1 MAVAAATAGVRII
14 DLAKELGMAPA
25 ELVTQLKDLG
35 IEIRGI
41 SAVVDLE
48 TAQTV
53 RDVFAAA
60 APTDKIVEVMEG
72 ATLKEVAEA
81 MGLSAGDAVK
91 KLMGLGELVAPNQR
105 IKAATAEKL
114 AKAYGHTLR
123 FKQEPKAAA
132 VQPRHKAPAGTAQL
146 RPPVV
151 TIMGH
156 VDHGKT
162 TLLDSIRKANVVEGE
177 FGGITQHIGA
187 YQVEV
192 DHAGEGGVIEK
203 RKITFLDTP
212 GHEAFTSMRARG
224 ASVTDIVILVVAA
237 DDGIMPQTVEAIN
250 HAKSAKVPMIVAI
263 NKMDK
268 PDATPD
274 RVKQQLTEHNLV
286 VEEYGGDVIAVPLSA
301 KTGEG
306 IPDLLEYILLVADVE
321 ELKADPSGHAHGVI
335 VEAKVLP
342 GRGPVATILV
352 QSGTLRV
359 GENIVAGMTFGKV
372 RAMTNDRGERILKA
386 PPSTPVEVIGLNA
399 APAAGDQ
406 VEAVPNEKDARQ
418 SAVKLQTKTRN
429 ARLATMGRKVTL
441 ADLGAMDE
449 EVKDLNVIVKGDVQG
464 SVEAVVD
471 QLNKLAETQTEVRLQ
486 VKMSGVGTIG
496 QADVEF
502 AVATDSVILGFNVKA
517 DPSAQ
522 QAAERSGVDVRFY
535 NVIYALVEDMDR
547 VLKSKLKPI
556 YEEAYLGRAEV
567 RQVFR
572 TPRGVVIAGSYI
584 QDGKLQ
590 RNAQIRVIRGKNT
603 LYEGRLSSLRHIKDE
618 RAELAAGFECG
629 VVVDG
634 WTDFKEGDTLECFEM
649 REVPRY

>member
-1 MAVAAATAGVRII
+1 
-14 DLAKELGMAPA
+14 
-25 ELVTQLKDLG
+25 
-35 IEIRGI
+35 
-41 SAVVDLE
+41 
-48 TAQTV
+48 
-53 RDVFAAA
+53 
-60 APTDKIVEVMEG
+60 
-72 ATLKEVAEA
+72 
-81 MGLSAGDAVK
+81 
-91 KLMGLGELVAPNQR
+91 
-105 IKAATAEKL
+105 
-114 AKAYGHTLR
+114 
-123 FKQEPKAAA
+123 
-132 VQPRHKAPAGTAQL
+132 
-146 RPPVV
+146 
-151 TIMGH
+151 
-156 VDHGKT
+156 
-162 TLLDSIRKANVVEGE
+162 
-177 FGGITQHIGA
+177 
-187 YQVEV
+187 
-192 DHAGEGGVIEK
+192 
-203 RKITFLDTP
+203 
-212 GHEAFTSMRARG
+212 
-224 ASVTDIVILVVAA
+224 
-237 DDGIMPQTVEAIN
+237 
-250 HAKSAKVPMIVAI
+250 
-263 NKMDK
+263 
-268 PDATPD
+268 
-274 RVKQQLTEHNLV
+274 
-286 VEEYGGDVIAVPLSA
+286 
-301 KTGEG
+301 
-306 IPDLLEYILLVADVE
+306 
-321 ELKADPSGHAHGVI
+321 
-335 VEAKVLP
+335 
-342 GRGPVATILV
+342 VATILV